1 MTPKKPPAP
10 KVVTV
15 PSTPTLPAGPQI
27 PPDQLA
33 SDGDAVV
40 AGLEEDTNAS

>member
-1 MTPKKPPAP
+1 MTPKKQAAP

-15 PSTPTLPAGPQI
+15 PSTPTLPTGPQI
-27 PPDQLA
+27 PADQLA
-33 SDGDAVV
+33 SDGEEVV